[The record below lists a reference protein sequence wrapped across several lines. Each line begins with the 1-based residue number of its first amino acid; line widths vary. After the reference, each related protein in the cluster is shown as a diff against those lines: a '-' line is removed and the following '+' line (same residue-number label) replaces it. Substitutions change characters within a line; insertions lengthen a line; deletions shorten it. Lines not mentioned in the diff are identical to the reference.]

1 MKEKIYS
8 IKVIPNSKINK
19 IVEEKNDFLKIK
31 LTEPA
36 HEGKANKSLI
46 NFLSKEFKIA
56 KNKITI
62 ISGKKSRDKKIKIQL
77 S

>member
-1 MKEKIYS
+1 MKNKEAIF
-8 IKVIPNSKINK
+8 IVKVIPNSKINK
-19 IVEEKNDFLKIK
+19 IIERDGNYLKIK

-36 HEGKANKSLI
+36 HEGKANKALVT
-46 NFLSKEFKIA
+46 FLSKEFKTA

-62 ISGKKSRDKKIKIQL
+62 ISGEKSRDKKIKL